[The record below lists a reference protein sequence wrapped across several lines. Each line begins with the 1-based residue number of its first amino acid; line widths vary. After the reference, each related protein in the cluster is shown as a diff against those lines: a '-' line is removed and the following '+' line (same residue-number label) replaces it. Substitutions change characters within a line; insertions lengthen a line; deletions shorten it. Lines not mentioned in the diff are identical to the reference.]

1 MDVLYLKINNDTYNL
16 PLCTIRVQQI
26 YLKSISD
33 THIEMAYLL
42 VLKHVHIPIQ
52 NRCRNRFQ
60 SQLLIPGQRYYKFSF
75 TWTELLNNKSYLFIM
90 YHVAA
95 DLARSC
101 S

>member
-1 MDVLYLKINNDTYNL
+1 
-16 PLCTIRVQQI
+16 
-26 YLKSISD
+26 
-33 THIEMAYLL
+33 MAYLL